1 MFKKNL
7 SIFGF
12 SAILAVVGVLPVVA
26 QTTASLSG
34 TVADSTGA
42 IIPGVAVSVV
52 QVETGAARSVVTDD
66 QGRYQAPSASTRHL

>member
-34 TVADSTGA
+34 TVAYSTGA

-66 QGRYQAPSASTRHL
+66 